1 VGEAEGLR
9 RAMSRKRSEA
19 AIEAYHVRF
28 VEGAK
33 RKHGVEDEAAERVWE
48 MVKGFSGFGFPKA
61 HGAAFGLLAYQ
72 STWLRVHY
80 TQEFLC
86 ALLNE
91 QPMGFYPPDAL
102 VHEAQRRGV
111 EVHPPDI
118 NESGVEC
125 AIEPGSTLPDLGVRI
140 GLGYVRGVRAQDAEN
155 LVAARTRGGRF
166 RGLSD
171 FASRAGCGAAALEL
185 LAWSG
190 ACDTLAVGGGAA
202 GGRAGGTASGPLR
215 PGFARRVA
223 LWQLGVTAPG
233 RTVPGGTQLALP
245 LDLPAPPSLRDLTEW
260 EAMLADYG
268 TTGLTTGAH
277 PLSLLRE
284 RMAPDTVTSRDLE
297 ELQHGQH
304 VRIGGLVVA
313 RQRPGTASGIVFL
326 LLEDEYGTINL
337 VVPPQIYERHRL
349 VVRTEP
355 LMLVSG
361 KVEKLAAAGGAINV
375 LVDWVGSIDA
385 PDQIVAEIKDFSMLD
400 EQVRRGLAEQ
410 KAAAAAAGGRP
421 AASDTGGEAEDFRA
435 VAPPIMSFA
444 SGRRR

>member
-1 VGEAEGLR
+1 
-9 RAMSRKRSEA
+9 
-19 AIEAYHVRF
+19 
-28 VEGAK
+28 
-33 RKHGVEDEAAERVWE
+33 

-102 VHEAQRRGV
+102 VHEAQRQGI
-111 EVHPPDI
+111 EVHPPDV

-125 AIEPGSTLPDLGVRI
+125 EIEPGSSLPDLGVRI
-140 GLGYVRGVRAQDAEN
+140 GLGYVRGVRAHDAED

-171 FASRAGCGAAALEL
+171 LASRAGCGAAALEL

-190 ACDTLAVGGGAA
+190 ACDSLAVAGGAA
-202 GGRAGGTASGPLR
+202 GGTASVPLR

-223 LWQLGVTAPG
+223 LWQLGVMAPG

-277 PLSLLRE
+277 PLALLRE
-284 RMAPDTVTSRDLE
+284 RMAPDTVTSRGLE
-297 ELQHGQH
+297 ELEHGRR

-361 KVEKLAAAGGAINV
+361 KLEKLAAAGGAINV

-385 PDQIVAEIKDFSMLD
+385 PDQIVAEIKGFSMLD

-410 KAAAAAAGGRP
+410 KAVAAAAAAGGR
-421 AASDTGGEAEDFRA
+421 AGGAGAGGEAEDFRA

>member
-1 VGEAEGLR
+1 
-9 RAMSRKRSEA
+9 
-19 AIEAYHVRF
+19 
-28 VEGAK
+28 
-33 RKHGVEDEAAERVWE
+33 
-48 MVKGFSGFGFPKA
+48 
-61 HGAAFGLLAYQ
+61 
-72 STWLRVHY
+72 VHY

-86 ALLNE
+86 SLLNE

-111 EVHPPDI
+111 AVHPPDV

-125 AIEPGSTLPDLGVRI
+125 EIEPGSALPDLEVRV
-140 GLGYVRGVRAQDAEN
+140 GLGYVRGVRAQDASD

-171 FASRAGCGAAALEL
+171 LASRAGCGTAALEL

-190 ACDTLAVGGGAA
+190 ACDSLALAEAEAEAGMGGAHGA
-202 GGRAGGTASGPLR
+202 QEAMARRLR

-223 LWQLGVTAPG
+223 LWQLGVVAPG
-233 RTVPGGTQLALP
+233 RSVPGGTQLALP

-268 TTGLTTGAH
+268 TTGLTTRAH
-277 PLSLLRE
+277 PLALLRE
-284 RMAPDTVTSRDLE
+284 RMAPDTATSRDLE
-297 ELQHGQH
+297 ELEHGRR

-337 VVPPQIYERHRL
+337 VVPPRIYERHRL

-355 LMLVSG
+355 LMLVTG
-361 KVEKLAAAGGAINV
+361 KLEKLAAAGGAINV

-410 KAAAAAAGGRP
+410 RAAAAAGAGPGNPP
-421 AASDTGGEAEDFRA
+421 APGAAGGGEAEDFRA